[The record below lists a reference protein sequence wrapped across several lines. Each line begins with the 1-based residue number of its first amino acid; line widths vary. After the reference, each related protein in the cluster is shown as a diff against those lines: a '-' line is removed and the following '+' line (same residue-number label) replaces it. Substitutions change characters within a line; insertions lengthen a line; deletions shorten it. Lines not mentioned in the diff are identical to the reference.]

1 MNKQKYFN
9 REAAESLLPDHSG
22 LIPAEQNVFDDARN
36 QPIAEAF
43 DDAEARYNDY
53 QAEREY
59 IKGLA
64 KQRYKAKKAEQ
75 AITQEQFLRSKN
87 PIAIKGYQKYE
98 QSKAITPEV
107 IESQEAA
114 GMSAKGSKL
123 FRALGINLSMVFSKQ
138 DTYDLISS
146 LLTCNES
153 QLEALI
159 SNKRVPISVKT
170 IVKVILEDYKNGS
183 MCTVDKLWT
192 RLFGSSFEKEQKAA
206 ASQATVNILSI
217 LPGVDGSKPIS
228 REGYALIRDKIFGAE
243 G

>member
-22 LIPAEQNVFDDARN
+22 LIPAEQHTFDGAHT

-43 DDAEARYNDY
+43 DKAEATWSDY
-53 QAEREY
+53 QAEREHL
-59 IKGLA
+59 KELA
-64 KQRYKAKKAEQ
+64 KQKYRAKKTEQ
-75 AITQEQFLRSKN
+75 AVTQEQFVRSKN

-98 QSKAITPEV
+98 QKKAIAPEV
-107 IESQEAA
+107 IEMQEAS

-123 FRALGINLSMVFSKQ
+123 FRALGINLATVFSKQ

-153 QLEALI
+153 QLEALTA
-159 SNKRVPISVKT
+159 NKRVPISVKT

-183 MCTVDKLWT
+183 MVTVDKLWT
-192 RLFGSSFEKEQKAA
+192 RLFGASFEKEQKAA
-206 ASQATVNILSI
+206 NQTATVNILSI

-243 G
+243 E

>member
-22 LIPAEQNVFDDARN
+22 LIPAEQHTFDNAHT

-43 DDAEARYNDY
+43 DDAEAKWNDY
-53 QAEREY
+53 QVEREH
-59 IKGLA
+59 IKELA

-75 AITQEQFLRSKN
+75 AVSQEQFLRSKN

-98 QSKAITPEV
+98 QSKVITPEV
-107 IESQEAA
+107 IEMQEAA
-114 GMSAKGSKL
+114 GMPARGSKL
-123 FRALGINLSMVFSKQ
+123 FKALGINLSTVFSKQ

-159 SNKRVPISVKT
+159 ANRRVPISVKT

-192 RLFGSSFEKEQKAA
+192 RLFGASFEKEQKAA
-206 ASQATVNILSI
+206 NQATVNILSI

-228 REGYALIRDKIFGAE
+228 REGYALIRDKIFGGE
-243 G
+243 Q